1 MWRPR
6 PRKTRSSQINL
17 VYRDQFPNLKGSE
30 NSEGDIFVQ
39 VGAAEGADRDLSLV
53 ENNQVTCILASHWL
67 GGTGGAG
74 DQDMTSGPG
83 LGSHAGQV
91 AHWSRVR
98 IRQTKKIPSPGAPII
113 LRSGGVCHN
122 PGASYSS
129 YGLSLTY
136 QNTETMVP
144 LMRLFVLLD

>member
-1 MWRPR
+1 M
-6 PRKTRSSQINL
+6 
-17 VYRDQFPNLKGSE
+17 YRDQFPNLKGSE

-53 ENNQVTCILASHWL
+53 ESDQVTCKIGLSLVESGQVTCILASHWL
-67 GGTGGAG
+67 GGTEGAG

-113 LRSGGVCHN
+113 LRSGGVCYSL
-122 PGASYSS
+122 GASHSS
-129 YGLSLTY
+129 YGLSQTY
-136 QNTETMVP
+136 QNT
-144 LMRLFVLLD
+144 RKWSHS